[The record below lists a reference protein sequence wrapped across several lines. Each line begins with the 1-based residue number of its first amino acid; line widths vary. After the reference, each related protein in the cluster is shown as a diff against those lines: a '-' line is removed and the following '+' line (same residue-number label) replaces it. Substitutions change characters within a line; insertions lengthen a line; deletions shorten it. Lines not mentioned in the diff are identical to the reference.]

1 MFRDNGQ
8 KMALT
13 ARNGS
18 KVTVRMEVNPRAKR
32 LILRLDEKA
41 REAVAVAPRERD
53 LAAAAAFASER
64 VDWIAANLSRVPE
77 AVAFAPGAMIPL
89 RGEPCRLSLE
99 GEGRRAR
106 LVAEP
111 ELELRAPGAEET
123 FAARVTRYLKGAA
136 TSDLGD
142 AVQAHCEALGVEA
155 RRISVKDTR
164 SRWGSCTSDGRLS
177 FSWRLICA
185 PPEVLDYVAAHEC
198 AHLLEMN
205 HSDRFWSHVARVCP
219 DWKRHRNWLRSHGRE
234 LHAIGG

>member
-77 AVAFAPGAMIPL
+77 AVVFAPGAMIPL
-89 RGEPCRLSLE
+89 RGEPCRL
-99 GEGRRAR
+99 
-106 LVAEP
+106 
-111 ELELRAPGAEET
+111 
-123 FAARVTRYLKGAA
+123 
-136 TSDLGD
+136 
-142 AVQAHCEALGVEA
+142 
-155 RRISVKDTR
+155 
-164 SRWGSCTSDGRLS
+164 
-177 FSWRLICA
+177 
-185 PPEVLDYVAAHEC
+185 
-198 AHLLEMN
+198 
-205 HSDRFWSHVARVCP
+205 
-219 DWKRHRNWLRSHGRE
+219 
-234 LHAIGG
+234 